1 MKFIADLHIHSR
13 YSIST
18 AKNLD
23 LENIYMA
30 ARIKGITVV
39 ATGDCTHPA
48 WLAEIKAKLI
58 PAEEGLFQLKDEIA
72 SECDKLIP
80 SSCCGQVRFILES
93 EISSIY
99 KKNGKVRKN
108 HNLVFLPDLESAERF
123 NAKLDKIGNIKSDGR
138 PILGLDA
145 KLLLELLLETSDR
158 SFLIPAHIW
167 TPWFSLLGSKSG
179 FDSLEECFEDLTPHI
194 FALETGLSSD
204 PAMNWRVSDIDGLT
218 LVSNSDA
225 HSPANLGREA
235 NLFDTQLSFPGIQ
248 TALQTGDAEQFLGTF
263 EFYPEEGKYHLDGH
277 RKCKVR
283 YKPHDSLKK
292 GGLCP
297 ECGKPLTLG
306 VLYRV
311 EELADRPEGA
321 KPDKH
326 HPFYSIIPLREIIS
340 ELVGVGPKSKTV
352 QRHYETVLDIL
363 GTEFDILHVAAPE
376 TIENAGIPLLGEA
389 IKRMRLGQVFTS
401 PGYDGE
407 YGKITMFAPWEI
419 KRLLGQKTL
428 FSVPESGAKKK
439 TAAKPRK
446 VRPRRSKKK
455 RVTQKAKSPLKEN
468 FTSAA
473 ALLANLNSQQ
483 RQAATD
489 SSDAI
494 MIIAGPGAGK
504 TRTLTHRI
512 AHSVLALKSAPE
524 KVLAV
529 TFTNKAAAEMRERI
543 RILLKGSPTLPLVDT
558 FHGLCLT
565 LLKENQAGQALTLID
580 DRDRKDLIKDVIKQ
594 ANRQGIVIAWQADRL
609 LERIIAAKQLILNP
623 QDTLNTV
630 VKKADELFFRPAF
643 ALYQQMLFFQ
653 GLCDYEDLIYKVV
666 HLLETDPDF
675 LKKCRKRFKSVYV
688 DEYQDLNQGQHRIIQ
703 ALAPPAAV
711 CVIGDP
717 DQSIYGFSGADSK
730 CFTRF
735 SNTFPNA
742 RVFRLNRNYRSA
754 RAIQDVSHQV
764 IRNYQ
769 RIPPKATET
778 HVEERDSLFSAD
790 QVEMFA
796 NTQGGKT
803 ITIMQA
809 ASARPEAV
817 MIGKTIE
824 RMVGGLGFHTM
835 DYDKVSSDDNS
846 QSFAFTDFAV
856 LYRSHT
862 QSQIIADVFEKANI
876 PFQIASKD
884 NIFHRQ
890 GITQLISLLK
900 ITSGTGSYT
909 DFEKIADCLDFT
921 VGKKA
926 TRLFKNWGLDLEIP
940 LMSASE
946 KIRETLISGLS
957 QSGKMKLIRFWETI
971 DDMKRLIASMTVVQK
986 LQFLNTHTG
995 VQKMIEANPRTQEV
1009 MGDVIHLAGEY
1020 ADDVAGFISVAALQ
1034 TDTDIYKARAEKVT
1048 LMTMHAAKGLEFS
1061 VVFISGC
1068 EDGYIPFQKIS
1079 ATASDINEE
1088 RRLFYVAMTRAKE
1101 HLLLSYAV
1109 KRTIYGKQKSRCLAP
1124 FVADIEKRLI
1134 KCEKADWQKGNKKRA
1149 IQLGLFQ
1156 K

>member
-1 MKFIADLHIHSR
+1 
-13 YSIST
+13 
-18 AKNLD
+18 
-23 LENIYMA
+23 
-30 ARIKGITVV
+30 
-39 ATGDCTHPA
+39 
-48 WLAEIKAKLI
+48 
-58 PAEEGLFQLKDEIA
+58 
-72 SECDKLIP
+72 
-80 SSCCGQVRFILES
+80 
-93 EISSIY
+93 
-99 KKNGKVRKN
+99 
-108 HNLVFLPDLESAERF
+108 
-123 NAKLDKIGNIKSDGR
+123 
-138 PILGLDA
+138 
-145 KLLLELLLETSDR
+145 
-158 SFLIPAHIW
+158 
-167 TPWFSLLGSKSG
+167 LLGSKSG

-235 NLFDTQLSFPGIQ
+235 NLFDTQLSFPAIR

-277 RKCKVR
+277 RKCQVR
-283 YKPHDSLKK
+283 YTPQDSIKND
-292 GGLCP
+292 GFCP
-297 ECGKPLTLG
+297 ECGKALTLG

-340 ELVGVGPKSKTV
+340 ELVGVGPKSKKV
-352 QRHYETVLDIL
+352 QHYYETALDGL
-363 GTEFDILHVAAPE
+363 GTEFDILHVTAPE
-376 TIENAGIPLLGEA
+376 TIETAGIPLLGEA
-389 IKRMRLGQVFTS
+389 IKRMRCGQVFTS

-407 YGKITMFAPWEI
+407 FGKITMFAPGEI
-419 KRLLGQKTL
+419 NRLLGQKTL
-428 FSVPESGAKKK
+428 FSASGSK
-439 TAAKPRK
+439 
-446 VRPRRSKKK
+446 SKKK
-455 RVTQKAKSPLKEN
+455 IAKSRKTRPELSKKTRVPPKAKSPLKEN

-473 ALLANLNSQQ
+473 ALLSNLNSQQ

-489 SSDAI
+489 SGDAI

-524 KVLAV
+524 KILAV
-529 TFTNKAAAEMRERI
+529 TFTNKAAAEMRARI
-543 RILLKGSPTLPLVDT
+543 KILLKDSPTLPLVDT
-558 FHGLCLT
+558 FHGLCLA
-565 LLKENQAGQALTLID
+565 LLKEYQTEQALTLID
-580 DRDRKDLIKDVIKQ
+580 DRDRKDLVKDVIKQ
-594 ANRQGIVIAWQADRL
+594 ANRQGIVIAWQPDRL

-623 QDTLNTV
+623 QDALNTV
-630 VKKADELFFRPAF
+630 VKKADELFFRPAY

-675 LKKCRKRFKSVYV
+675 LKNCHRRFESVYV

-717 DQSIYGFSGADSK
+717 DQSIYGFSGADTE

-735 SNTFPNA
+735 LKTFPNA
-742 RVFRLNRNYRSA
+742 RVFRLNRNYRSS
-754 RAIQDVSHQV
+754 RAIQEASHQV

-769 RIPPKATET
+769 RIPPEA
-778 HVEERDSLFSAD
+778 SAEP
-790 QVEMFA
+790 VEMFA
-796 NTQGGKT
+796 NIQGGKT

-809 ASARPEAV
+809 ASARAEAV

-824 RMVGGLGFHTM
+824 RMTGGLGFHSM
-835 DYDKVSSDDNS
+835 DYDKVSPGDNS

-856 LYRSHT
+856 LYRSHV

-884 NIFHRQ
+884 NIFHRK
-890 GITQLISLLK
+890 GITELIALLK
-900 ITSGTGSYT
+900 IIDGTGSYT
-909 DFEKIADCLDFT
+909 DFEKIADCLDLT

-926 TRLFKNWGLDLEIP
+926 ARLFKNRGLDLEIP
-940 LMSASE
+940 LIDASE
-946 KIRETLISGLS
+946 KIRETSISGLS
-957 QSGKMKLIRFWETI
+957 QSGKIKLIRFWETI
-971 DDMKRLIASMTVVQK
+971 DDMKRLTASMTVMEK
-986 LQFLNTHTG
+986 LQFLITHTG
-995 VQKMIEANPRTQEV
+995 VQKMIEANPRTQEL
-1009 MGDVIHLAGEY
+1009 MADVINLAGEY
-1020 ADDVAGFISVAALQ
+1020 AHAAAGFISAAALQ

-1068 EDGYIPFQKIS
+1068 ENGYIPFQKIS
-1079 ATASDINEE
+1079 ATVSNINEE
-1088 RRLFYVAMTRAKE
+1088 RRLFYVAMTRARE

-1109 KRTIYGKQKSRCLAP
+1109 KRTIYGKQKSRTLAP

-1134 KCEKADWQKGNKKRA
+1134 QYEKADWQKRNWKRA
-1149 IQLGLFQ
+1149 TQLGLF
-1156 K
+1156 

>member
-48 WLAEIKAKLI
+48 WLSEIKAKLI

-72 SECDKLIP
+72 SECDKHIP

-145 KLLLELLLETSDR
+145 KHLLELLLETSDR
-158 SFLIPAHIW
+158 AFLIPAHIW

-235 NLFDTQLSFPGIQ
+235 NLFDTQLSFPAIR

-283 YKPHDSLKK
+283 YKPQDSIKQD
-292 GGLCP
+292 GLCP

-340 ELVGVGPKSKTV
+340 ELVGVGPKSKKV
-352 QRHYETVLDIL
+352 QHHYETALNEL

-376 TIENAGIPLLGEA
+376 TIEDAGIPLLSEA
-389 IKRMRLGQVFTS
+389 IKRMRCGQVFTS

-407 YGKITMFAPWEI
+407 YGKITMFAPGEI
-419 KRLLGQKTL
+419 KRLSGQKPL
-428 FSVPESGAKKK
+428 FSVPGSVTKKK
-439 TAAKPRK
+439 TAKPRK
-446 VRPRRSKKK
+446 VRQNKSKKTRSTPK
-455 RVTQKAKSPLKEN
+455 TKLPLAPK
-468 FTSAA
+468 FISSA

-512 AHSVLALKSAPE
+512 AHSVLALKSVPE
-524 KVLAV
+524 KILAV

-543 RILLKGSPTLPLVDT
+543 RILLKGSPTLPHVDT
-558 FHGLCLT
+558 FHGLCLS
-565 LLKENQAGQALTLID
+565 LLKEYQGEQALTLID

-609 LERIIAAKQLILNP
+609 LDRIIAAKQLILNP
-623 QDTLNTV
+623 QGTLNAV
-630 VKKADELFFRPAF
+630 VKKADELFFRSAYT
-643 ALYQQMLFFQ
+643 LYQQMLFFQ

-666 HLLETDPDF
+666 HLLETDSNF
-675 LKKCRKRFKSVYV
+675 LQKCHKRFKSVYV

-717 DQSIYGFSGADSK
+717 DQSIYGFSGADK
-730 CFTRF
+730 ECFTRF
-735 SNTFPNA
+735 LNTFPNA

-754 RAIQDVSHQV
+754 RAIQDASHQV

-769 RIPPKATET
+769 RIPPEATET
-778 HVEERDSLFSAD
+778 HVRGRDSLFSAD
-790 QVEMFA
+790 RVEMFT

-803 ITIMQA
+803 ITIMRA
-809 ASARPEAV
+809 ASARAEAV

-824 RMVGGLGFHTM
+824 RMTGGLAFHSM
-835 DYDKVSSDDNS
+835 DYDKVSPGDNS

-856 LYRSHT
+856 LYRSHV
-862 QSQIIADVFEKANI
+862 QSLIIADVFEKANI

-884 NIFHRQ
+884 NIFHRK
-890 GITQLISLLK
+890 GITELIALLK
-900 ITSGTGSYT
+900 ITGGTGCYT

-946 KIRETLISGLS
+946 KIRETSINGQS
-957 QSGKMKLIRFWETI
+957 QSGKMKLIRFWEI
-971 DDMKRLIASMTVVQK
+971 INDMKRLTATMTVVQK

-995 VQKMIEANPRTQEV
+995 VQKLIEANPRTQEL
-1009 MGDVIHLAGEY
+1009 MADVICLAGEY
-1020 ADDVAGFISVAALQ
+1020 AHDVAGFISAAALQ

-1048 LMTMHAAKGLEFS
+1048 LMTMHAAKGLEFA

-1079 ATASDINEE
+1079 VTASDINEE
-1088 RRLFYVAMTRAKE
+1088 RRLFYVAMTRAKA

-1109 KRTIYGKQKSRCLAP
+1109 KRTIYGKQKTRTLAP

-1134 KCEKADWQKGNKKRA
+1134 KYEKVGKQQRNKKRA
-1149 IQLGLFQ
+1149 IQLGLF
-1156 K
+1156 